1 MRSSTRRTDQT
12 HKVLMCFEDAFGGQC
27 HYDGQFNCRDACGV
41 DELYKR
47 TMMASNLQ
55 ACSLAARFSG
65 IGASVP
71 NRHAGI
77 AQAGHVR
84 WASTGLA
91 PYPR

>member
-1 MRSSTRRTDQT
+1 
-12 HKVLMCFEDAFGGQC
+12 MCFKDSWGQC

-47 TMMASNLQ
+47 IMMASSLQ

-77 AQAGHVR
+77 TQAGPCPLGFNWIGTLPAVEKIFHSSSLDV
-84 WASTGLA
+84 A
-91 PYPR
+91 